1 MCRFIEPPVS
11 QLPILF
17 VRHMKSCI
25 PFIFRHMVTRA
36 GITQFRLV
44 FRLVSKGCHN
54 HQPLHPLGG
63 KVFKEPGHMPHP
75 VSLPKATTPINK
87 CQVGIPA
94 TQGIPQPQEH
104 IQVRCTHLQ
113 HRMQHQGACLPILL
127 LRGMSCTLHS
137 RCHLSME
144 ISPDQQAHLQPVNH
158 HHHHRTTI
166 KLILFMLLYFW
177 LFPLSSTHIAHC
189 HTAIQACL
197 DGSGK

>member
-1 MCRFIEPPVS
+1 
-11 QLPILF
+11 
-17 VRHMKSCI
+17 
-25 PFIFRHMVTRA
+25 
-36 GITQFRLV
+36 
-44 FRLVSKGCHN
+44 
-54 HQPLHPLGG
+54 
-63 KVFKEPGHMPHP
+63 MPHP
-75 VSLPKATTPINK
+75 VSLPKATTPIIK

-104 IQVRCTHLQ
+104 IQVRCTRLQ
-113 HRMQHQGACLPILL
+113 HRMQHQGASLIPHPLLLRITQHQGACLPILL

-158 HHHHRTTI
+158 HHHHHRTTI

-197 DGSGK
+197 DGSGN

>member
-1 MCRFIEPPVS
+1 
-11 QLPILF
+11 
-17 VRHMKSCI
+17 
-25 PFIFRHMVTRA
+25 
-36 GITQFRLV
+36 
-44 FRLVSKGCHN
+44 
-54 HQPLHPLGG
+54 
-63 KVFKEPGHMPHP
+63 MPHP
-75 VSLPKATTPINK
+75 VSLPKATTPIIK

-113 HRMQHQGACLPILL
+113 HRMQHQGASLIPHPLLLRITQHQGACLPILL

-158 HHHHRTTI
+158 HHHHHRTTI

-177 LFPLSSTHIAHC
+177 LFPLSSTHVAHC

-197 DGSGK
+197 DGSGN